1 MNEEIIIRPLCAQ
14 DRAGIDTY
22 FDRLNP
28 EAKFLFNHED
38 CNRLRFHDY
47 FDGKLTNFDPFVAV
61 DTTNNMIAGI
71 VFLSSANFLVPLLGV
86 GIDDAYA
93 GRKLGVQ
100 MIEFIHDY
108 ARSQGMGGIMLNVH
122 PGNLRAQ
129 QLYQKMGY
137 KHLGSSLQGQMLYM
151 YRFNREG

>member
-1 MNEEIIIRPLCAQ
+1 MNDEIIIRPMTAQ
-14 DRAGIDTY
+14 DRAAVDTY

-47 FDGKLTNFDPFVAV
+47 FDGKLKNFEPFIAE
-61 DTTNNMIAGI
+61 DTTNKLAAGV
-71 VFLSSANFLVPLLGV
+71 VFLSSAEYLVPLLGI

-93 GRKLGVQ
+93 GRKLGVRL
-100 MIEFIHDY
+100 IEFIHDY

-122 PGNLRAQ
+122 PANLRAQ

-137 KHLGSSLQGQMLYM
+137 KHLGSSLQGQMLYIH
-151 YRFNREG
+151 RFTREL

>member
-1 MNEEIIIRPLCAQ
+1 MTDGIIIRPMVAT

-22 FDRLNP
+22 FDRLNA

-38 CNRLRFHDY
+38 CNRKRYHDY
-47 FDGKLTNFDPFVAV
+47 FDGKLEGFVPFVAE
-61 DTTNNMIAGI
+61 DTTNKMIAGV
-71 VFLSSANFLVPLLGV
+71 VFLSSAQWLVPLLGI

-93 GRKLGVQ
+93 GRKLGVR

-122 PGNLRAQ
+122 PANLRAQ
-129 QLYQKMGY
+129 ALYQKMGY
-137 KHLGSSLQGQMLYM
+137 RHWGTSVQGQMLYI
-151 YRFNREG
+151 YRFPREI